1 MGSITHKETHRI
13 KYQMAL
19 KGITQSAI
27 AKYAG
32 CTQPMVS
39 QVLHGGKQSKKVQK
53 VLASSLGY
61 ESFDRLLDEM
71 EA

>member
-27 AKYAG
+27 ARYARYS
-32 CTQPMVS
+32 QPMVS
-39 QVLHGGKQSKKVQK
+39 QVLHGGKQSKNVQK
-53 VLASSLGY
+53 VLAGSLGY
-61 ESFDRLLDEM
+61 ESFDQLLNEI